1 MQIQILSFIKKN
13 WFIIGIFIAIICGY
27 KFPEIAK
34 TINKKGI
41 FLTFLVFFIFF
52 IQGLT
57 LQKEKV
63 FSGIRN
69 IKLHV
74 VLLFFTFVF
83 FPLYF
88 FASIKI
94 LSFINHEEIIVG
106 LFVLACLPTTIASCV
121 AFTGLAKGNTV
132 GAIFNSVIS
141 NISGIFITPLLFS
154 IVLATSALLLPLYMV
169 FDLFI
174 ALVIRIIIP
183 MIVGMILRN
192 FAIEFIDKNKKKLS
206 TASSTAILFI
216 VFTAFAASS
225 DAITA
230 DLLAPL
236 YPVFIFL
243 AVSYWVI
250 SFIVYKVTSLI
261 GFSLDD
267 VIAAVFV
274 APQKTLALG
283 APLITLYFRENAEIV
298 GIILIPLLFYHA
310 WQLFSS
316 SFIAKYFLK
325 KKESE
330 DNAANS
336 STAQQS

>member
-1 MQIQILSFIKKN
+1 MQIRVLSFIKKN

-27 KFPEIAK
+27 NFSEIAK

-57 LQKEKV
+57 LQNEKI
-63 FSGIRN
+63 FSGIKN
-69 IKLHV
+69 IKLHIL
-74 VLLFFTFVF
+74 LLFFTFAF

-88 FASIKI
+88 FAFIKV
-94 LSFINHEEIIVG
+94 LPFINSEEIIAG

-121 AFTGLAKGNTV
+121 VFTGLAKGNTAS
-132 GAIFNSVIS
+132 AIFNSVIS
-141 NISGIFITPLLFS
+141 NILGIFITPLLFS
-154 IVLATSALLLPLYMV
+154 IVLATSALALPLSMI

-183 MIVGMILRN
+183 MGVGMVLRN
-192 FAIEFIDKNKKKLS
+192 FAVEFIDGNKNKFS
-206 TASSTAILFI
+206 AASSTGILFI

-225 DAITA
+225 DTITA
-230 DLLAPL
+230 DLLAAL

-243 AVSYWVI
+243 AVSYWII
-250 SFIVYKVTSLI
+250 SFIAYKAARLI
-261 GFSLDD
+261 GFRLDD

-283 APLITLYFRENAEIV
+283 APLITLYFKDSPEIV
-298 GIILIPLLFYHA
+298 GIIMIPLLFYHP

-316 SFIAKYFLK
+316 PFIAKYFLK
-325 KKESE
+325 K
-330 DNAANS
+330 NLN
-336 STAQQS
+336 TAQAGNQQ